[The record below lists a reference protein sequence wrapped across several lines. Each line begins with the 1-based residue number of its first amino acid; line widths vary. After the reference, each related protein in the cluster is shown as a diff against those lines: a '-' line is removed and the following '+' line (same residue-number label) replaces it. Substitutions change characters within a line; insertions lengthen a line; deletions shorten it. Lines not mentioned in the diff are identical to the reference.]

1 MVQII
6 ELLLL
11 SQRPVRCLNMPDTL
25 VHFKDMCTDVIF
37 LPCSRSLR
45 FQTKGRY
52 YCSELQPFQQSR

>member
-37 LPCSRSLR
+37 
-45 FQTKGRY
+45 
-52 YCSELQPFQQSR
+52 